1 MRKVSFVTIISTA
14 LLISSSLYAEDYAV
28 PEKIN
33 LGAYYNNE
41 EITATKQVNGENTT
55 YTYTGNNGFSAS
67 TQNGININ
75 ALQLLLGVTANAES
89 NFTKMKADSN
99 WHKVVSHYRS
109 GTNDDYTVTTLA
121 SVDSVVSYITSVKD
135 PDFCRMK
142 RFTTKNPEL
151 IREVTGSQ
159 SIIGMTREEVGKY
172 FGSTHEYSYCLD
184 YCVRIPS
191 NNDEYTYVSIIF
203 NDDSKV
209 KEVAVKRQPESKLKI
224 FTYMEGGNN
233 YYSELPEGWYSMGQM
248 TGTGVN
254 IRKEPKTGE
263 VIGNTGWK
271 HPYVYFNE
279 TRDTGEDF
287 KWLKIRAKVIDE
299 KTKEYKGIEGWVY
312 GRYVSPS
319 DKTYSMNESVYASIA
334 VMDEMPHFLGISN
347 AKASTIEESVC
358 NEEGE
363 AATYTQSVLTWPE
376 GLTCVYNESNPS
388 AITAKPVEDDMEQRP
403 VTFTITSDKLP
414 FLGLK
419 VGMGLDEVKK
429 INDLMIKAGWGVS
442 IDESQLENGTVF
454 WNCDMQQ
461 IQVNIKGGKVES
473 ISHESL
479 PAY

>member
-1 MRKVSFVTIISTA
+1 MKKSVVAIVAA
-14 LLISSSLYAEDYAV
+14 LLIGSGLYAEDYAV

-33 LGAYYNNE
+33 LGAFYNNE
-41 EITATKQVNGENTT
+41 EITATKQINGENTT
-55 YTYTGNNGFSAS
+55 YTYTGNNGFNAS

-75 ALQLLLGVTANAES
+75 ALQLLLGATANAES
-89 NFTKMKADSN
+89 NFPKMKADSK

-121 SVDSVVSYITSVKD
+121 SDDTVVSYITSVKD
-135 PDFCRMK
+135 PNFCSMK
-142 RFTTKNPEL
+142 CFTTKNPEL
-151 IREVTGSQ
+151 IKEVTGSQ

-172 FGSTHEYSYCLD
+172 FGNTHEYSYCID
-184 YCVRIPS
+184 YCIRIPS
-191 NNDEYTYVSIIF
+191 NNDEYTYISIIF

-209 KEVAVKRQPESKLKI
+209 KEVAVKRQPEGKLKI

-271 HPYVYFNE
+271 HPHVYFNE

-299 KTKEYKGIEGWVY
+299 NTKEYKGIEGWVY

-319 DKTYSMNESVYASIA
+319 DKTYSLNESVYASIA

-347 AKASTIEESVC
+347 AKASTIEESGC

-363 AATYTQSVLTWPE
+363 AATYTQAVLTWPE
-376 GLTCVYNESNPS
+376 GLTCVYSESNPS
-388 AITAKPVEDDMEQRP
+388 AITAKPMEDDMEQRP
-403 VTFTITSDKLP
+403 VIFTITSDKLP

-429 INDLMIKAGWGVS
+429 INDIMIKAGWGVS
-442 IDESQLENGTVF
+442 IDESQLENGTVL

-461 IQVNIKGGKVES
+461 IAVKIKDGKVES